1 MRKILLMAMLLGV
14 AGLSFAQT
22 KAVQSFYNKYK
33 DMDGVEN
40 VRLQGWLIKL
50 ASSFADDDP
59 DAKRLLK
66 KITQLRILTM
76 DQGNLVSQQEYNN
89 LVKNIKQDH
98 FEDLFLIKDN
108 GQNVQFLIREKG
120 DTITDVIMLVSGG
133 DEFVLLSL
141 EGVLKF
147 SDLNDLNIEVD
158 GSDHFKKLPE
168 DKKDIPRA

>member
-1 MRKILLMAMLLGV
+1 MRKILLLAMLLGV

-50 ASSFADDDP
+50 ASSFADEDP

-89 LVKNIKQDH
+89 LIKNIKQDH

-147 SDLNDLNIEVD
+147 SDLNNLNIEVD

>member
-1 MRKILLMAMLLGV
+1 MRKILLLAMLLGV